1 MIALVDPQELK
12 HMLRPTIY
20 LPSGIS
26 PRDSIIVRQQGDAMS
41 ADEASPKNATSQND
55 QGAYVTRQTRPP
67 LSSVM

>member
-1 MIALVDPQELK
+1 MISLVDPKELK

-26 PRDSIIVRQQGDAMS
+26 PRDSIIVRQQADAAS
-41 ADEASPKNATSQND
+41 SDEAPSSKANQD

>member
-1 MIALVDPQELK
+1 MILLVDPLELK

-26 PRDSIIVRQQGDAMS
+26 PRDSLIVRQQGDAVS
-41 ADEASPKNATSQND
+41 ADEASSKNTTSRDD